1 MASRMESHAIAATI
15 QVGETTYQLS
25 KDKYLLEKRGLIK
38 VKGKG
43 EMMTYILKEINL
55 KV

>member
-25 KDKYLLEKRGLIK
+25 KDKYLLEKGGLIK